1 MTGTVGAFL
10 GDGGLGDAALA
21 EAAAMDGLEGA
32 LDFGAPTAREIAAK
46 IAASSAN
53 LRSGPGLVYDKVGK
67 LASGTQ
73 VTALERSAEWLHVR
87 TPAGTQGWIAQEVL
101 DIQADLVARIPVAN
115 NVPARPAALQA
126 TTNNSAVNLRQG
138 PGTHYPSLGKLTRG
152 TKLELLGRQG
162 SWYEVQTRAGKV
174 GWVSS
179 DFLQIPAG
187 VAARVPA
194 GNATQ
199 TGAASVPS
207 GTVSEGRTHLRRGPG
222 TSYES
227 LGQLGVRTQVTLV
240 ARHGDWFKV
249 RTARGTTGWVLG
261 EMLDVSARVARS
273 VPVTNDV
280 PAAPRAAADEIQTF
294 TGKSAASRRG
304 AVAARVARRYV
315 GSRYR
320 WGGASPRGFDCSGL
334 VVYAYRQAG
343 LRLPHKAS
351 ALYST
356 RYGTRIRSIGAL
368 QPGDIVAFAGT
379 AGRKRGITHVA
390 IYVGGGRMV
399 TANSPRM
406 GVRLASIHTRY
417 WRSHFVGAIR
427 PR

>member
-1 MTGTVGAFL
+1 
-10 GDGGLGDAALA
+10 
-21 EAAAMDGLEGA
+21 
-32 LDFGAPTAREIAAK
+32 
-46 IAASSAN
+46 
-53 LRSGPGLVYDKVGK
+53 
-67 LASGTQ
+67 
-73 VTALERSAEWLHVR
+73 
-87 TPAGTQGWIAQEVL
+87 
-101 DIQADLVARIPVAN
+101 
-115 NVPARPAALQA
+115 
-126 TTNNSAVNLRQG
+126 
-138 PGTHYPSLGKLTRG
+138 
-152 TKLELLGRQG
+152 
-162 SWYEVQTRAGKV
+162 
-174 GWVSS
+174 
-179 DFLQIPAG
+179 
-187 VAARVPA
+187 
-194 GNATQ
+194 
-199 TGAASVPS
+199 
-207 GTVSEGRTHLRRGPG
+207 
-222 TSYES
+222 YES

-280 PAAPRAAADEIQTF
+280 PAAPRAAAAEIQTF
-294 TGKSAASRRG
+294 TGNSAASSRG

-368 QPGDIVAFAGT
+368 KPGDIVAFAGT